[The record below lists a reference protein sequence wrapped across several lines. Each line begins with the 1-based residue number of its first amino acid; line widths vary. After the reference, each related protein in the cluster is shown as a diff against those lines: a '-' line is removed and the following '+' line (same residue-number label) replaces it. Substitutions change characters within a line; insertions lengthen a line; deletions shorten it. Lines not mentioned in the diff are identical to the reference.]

1 VIIPQHNFTPEKCHR
16 DSEDC
21 EDQGIIPKY
30 SSRKSPPL
38 RKIPNPKQLK
48 SAKQASDD
56 SLEQQSIWTVNG
68 HSYAFDEKVKTS
80 ALFASLQSEMQ
91 LDKAIQIAHKCL
103 TGCLELG
110 TREILFKDDR
120 EGRVIIF
127 SADHKPGRHYD
138 YSLNMFLTKK
148 PCPDSVHTLTHP
160 NFQAEITLC
169 SGDTL
174 LETWELNLYRVTS
187 VSQKSKVQRDSIT
200 NIEQSIVSHIKAL
213 ISRVIIFI
221 KTLVLLQSK
230 LSTSLFD
237 EDCSIRFSNVKRI
250 VYEHGGDKYRKN
262 VVDFLLKQF
271 DGLWQH
277 TPKSSRFANKHSAIF
292 LFPKI

>member
-1 VIIPQHNFTPEKCHR
+1 VIIPQHNFTPEKCHK
-16 DSEDC
+16 DCEDC

-38 RKIPNPKQLK
+38 RKNLNPKQLK

-103 TGCLELG
+103 TGRLELG

-127 SADHKPGRHYD
+127 SADQKPGRHYD
-138 YSLNMFLTKK
+138 YSLDMFLTKK
-148 PCPDSVHTLTHP
+148 PCPDSVHTLTHA

-169 SGDTL
+169 SGDPL

-213 ISRVIIFI
+213 INRVIIFI
-221 KTLVLLQSK
+221 KTLVLLKSK
-230 LSTSLFD
+230 LSSSSID
-237 EDCSIRFSNVKRI
+237 EDCSIRFSNVKRM
-250 VYEHGGDKYRKN
+250 VYEHGGDKNRK
-262 VVDFLLKQF
+262 VVVQFLVEQF
-271 DGLWQH
+271 DELWQH
-277 TPKSSRFANKHSAIF
+277 NPKSSCFARKNSAVF
-292 LFPKI
+292 LIPMI